1 MPSLN
6 TMRKAKFTVTITRD
20 VANQIEEI
28 VKIKKIP
35 RSQVM
40 EEILRDWLSNSKR
53 KTTEK
58 EIKDYYLS
66 ITEEEKKED
75 RQWSRLTIESAK
87 RTWDD

>member
-35 RSQVM
+35 RSHVM